1 MEASR
6 AIKVRYLHNPKD
18 GEPGPAGPAGS
29 RGPYIPGYM
38 PWSSYPTGYPFKSG
52 AAGEGRLDIVIV
64 VSGNRLIPYYC
75 KVSHTKGATPPD
87 QDSARWGITD
97 AGVYDCLATNMLL
110 ADNARVEFMSGQAIR
125 VGAGTTVWGYFGT
138 PAEGGEIIYT
148 GGATPAA
155 ATYMVDLH
163 GNARWGS
170 ATGQRIE
177 VDPIAAALRIFDS
190 SGALRTT
197 MSGERKDPATAIPGG
212 GADTSLTGGTT
223 LSATATGSHTVIA
236 ENTATADGT
245 VSVNVP
251 AMTITAKPNT
261 MASGTGSGSGT
272 QTPVMQP
279 WTNVAVTIQVWVGG
293 KVAARRLFSGS
304 ASAED
309 PAGGNSGSNERTFT
323 TQPTA
328 ITADV
333 RKNDKVKVTVEVG
346 VTIAGGSGTGG
357 SASVTAGTA
366 FSGKFVYSGIQCVYA
381 TNGICISSN
390 SDNYFFALFDTSG
403 TLHIGCKAGGT
414 VKI

>member
-1 MEASR
+1 MNASR
-6 AIKVRYLHNPKD
+6 AVKVRYLHNPKD
-18 GEPGPAGPAGS
+18 GDPGPAGPAGPAGS

-38 PWSSYPTGYPFKSG
+38 PWSSYPSGYQFKSG
-52 AAGEGRLDIVIV
+52 AAGESRMDIVLLA
-64 VSGNRLIPYYC
+64 SGNRLIPYYC
-75 KVSHTKGATPPD
+75 KASHTKGTTPPN
-87 QDSARWGITD
+87 QDTAHWGITD

-148 GGATPAA
+148 GGATPAE
-155 ATYMVDLH
+155 ATFMVDLH
-163 GNARWGS
+163 GNARWGA
-170 ATGQRIE
+170 ATAQRIE

-223 LSATATGSHTVIA
+223 LAATATGSHTVIA
-236 ENTATADGT
+236 ENTASAAGT

-251 AMTITAKPNT
+251 AMTITAKAND
-261 MASGTGSGSGT
+261 MGSGAGSSG
-272 QTPVMQP
+272 PVMQP
-279 WTNVAVTIQVWVGG
+279 YTNVAVTIQVWVGG
-293 KVAARRLFSGS
+293 KVVARRQFSGHAYYEEAATGS
-304 ASAED
+304 D
-309 PAGGNSGSNERTFT
+309 PVSVERTFV

-328 ITADV
+328 ITAAV
-333 RKNDKVKVTVEVG
+333 KKNDKVKVTVEVG
-346 VTIAGGSGTGG
+346 ITKAGGTGSGGSG
-357 SASVTAGTA
+357 SVTAGTA
-366 FSGKFVYSGIQCVYA
+366 FSGKFVYSGVQCIYA

-403 TLHIGCKAGGT
+403 TLHIGCKAAGT